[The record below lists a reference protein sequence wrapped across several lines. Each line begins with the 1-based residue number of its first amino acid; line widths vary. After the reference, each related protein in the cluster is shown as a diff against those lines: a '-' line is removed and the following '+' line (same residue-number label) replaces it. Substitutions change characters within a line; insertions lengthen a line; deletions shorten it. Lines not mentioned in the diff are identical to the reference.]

1 MAEKN
6 TGGVAVVDEWL
17 EADGL
22 MLIESWARDG
32 YTVQDIATRIGVV
45 QQTLRAWMNK
55 YPEIKQAVNN
65 GRELVDYK
73 VENALLK
80 AALGYKTKEVRVA
93 TIIRNGKTIET
104 QKETIEKEQAPNVSA
119 CQAWL
124 YNRKP
129 KVWKNMN
136 SRANIL
142 DDIGEETSIHITV
155 ERATAP
161 EGKNNESAVGSSSFE
176 EVDTDWQNDVN
187 KEVVVR
193 GMTQE
198 EKAEAR
204 RKQQQAKKEQEEQ
217 EKFLLGDKSAAVKN
231 GSKKQ
236 SKRAFNAS
244 VKGGAKDT
252 KCAHDTDDPDY
263 WPDDWEDD
271 DGQEEE

>member
-6 TGGVAVVDEWL
+6 SRIGPVVDDWL

-22 MLIESWARDG
+22 ILIESWARDG
-32 YTVQDIATRIGVV
+32 YTVQDIATRIGIA

-93 TIIRNGKTIET
+93 TIIRNGKVFET
-104 QKETIEKEQAPNVSA
+104 QKETIEREAAPNVSA
-119 CQAWL
+119 CTAWL

-136 SRANIL
+136 SRSNIL
-142 DDIGEETSIHITV
+142 DEIDEDTSIHITV
-155 ERATAP
+155 ERAGSS
-161 EGKNNESAVGSSSFE
+161 EGKNNQVPGSSSFD

-187 KEVVVR
+187 KSVTLR
-193 GMTQE
+193 GMTEEERAEAKRAAEQKRTEQDEE
-198 EKAEAR
+198 EKFFSGMSPKPGGKA
-204 RKQQQAKKEQEEQ
+204 
-217 EKFLLGDKSAAVKN
+217 
-231 GSKKQ
+231 SKKGKSSASSA
-236 SKRAFNAS
+236 SKKPAQQ
-244 VKGGAKDT
+244 DT
-252 KCAHDTDDPDY
+252 KAHTQDDLDY

-271 DGQEEE
+271 EEDWGE

>member
-104 QKETIEKEQAPNVSA
+104 QKETIEREQAPNVSA

-204 RKQQQAKKEQEEQ
+204 RKQQQAKREQEEQ

-271 DGQEEE
+271 DG

>member
-104 QKETIEKEQAPNVSA
+104 QKETIEREQAPNVSA

-252 KCAHDTDDPDY
+252 KCARDTDDPDY

>member
-1 MAEKN
+1 MAKKS

-32 YTVQDIATRIGVV
+32 YTVEDIATRIGVV
-45 QQTLRAWMNK
+45 QQTLRSWMNK
-55 YPEIKQAVNN
+55 YPEIKRAVNN

-93 TIIRNGKTIET
+93 TIIKNGKTIET

-142 DDIGEETSIHITV
+142 DDMIDEDTSVHIIV
-155 ERATAP
+155 ERASSP
-161 EGKNNESAVGSSSFE
+161 EGGNNQSAIGSSSFTE
-176 EVDTDWQNDVN
+176 ADTDWQNDVN

-193 GMTQE
+193 GMTEQE
-198 EKAEAR
+198 RKEA
-204 RKQQQAKKEQEEQ
+204 KQKQAKEQKEKSLSEQEWQ
-217 EKFLLGDKSAAVKN
+217 QSIKGTNKSSKQSSSSMTKSAIQDTN
-231 GSKKQ
+231 
-236 SKRAFNAS
+236 S
-244 VKGGAKDT
+244 V
-252 KCAHDTDDPDY
+252 TDDLDY

-271 DGQEEE
+271 DLED

>member
-104 QKETIEKEQAPNVSA
+104 QKETIEREQAPNVSA

-161 EGKNNESAVGSSSFE
+161 EGKNNGSAVGSSSFE

-198 EKAEAR
+198 EKEEAR
-204 RKQQQAKKEQEEQ
+204 RKHQQAKKEEEEQ
-217 EKFLLGDKSAAVKN
+217 EKFLLGGKPAIVKK
-231 GSKKQ
+231 GSTKQ

-244 VKGGAKDT
+244 VEGGAKDT
-252 KCAHDTDDPDY
+252 KCTYNTGDPDY
-263 WPDDWEDD
+263 WPDDWEDED
-271 DGQEEE
+271 EDE

>member
-1 MAEKN
+1 MAEKK
-6 TGGVAVVDEWL
+6 TGGAAAVVDDWL

-32 YTVQDIATRIGVV
+32 YTVQDIATRIGVA
-45 QQTLRAWMNK
+45 QQTLRSWMK
-55 YPEIKQAVNN
+55 RYPEIKQAVNN

-104 QKETIEKEQAPNVSA
+104 QKETIEREQAPNVSA

-142 DDIGEETSIHITV
+142 DDIGEDTSIHITV
-155 ERATAP
+155 ERAVTP
-161 EGKNNESAVGSSSFE
+161 EGKNNNTVVGSSSFE
-176 EVDTDWQNDVN
+176 EADTDWQNDVN

-193 GMTQE
+193 GMTEQ
-198 EKAEAR
+198 EKAEAK
-204 RKQQQAKKEQEEQ
+204 RKQKEAKKEQENFSVNERFNDG
-217 EKFLLGDKSAAVKN
+217 KKSVTKSSKHTSNSAVD
-231 GSKKQ
+231 
-236 SKRAFNAS
+236 S
-244 VKGGAKDT
+244 VKHDT
-252 KCAHDTDDPDY
+252 KGAHNTDDLDY
-263 WPDDWEDD
+263 WPNDWEDD
-271 DGQEEE
+271 DE

>member
-1 MAEKN
+1 
-6 TGGVAVVDEWL
+6 
-17 EADGL
+17 
-22 MLIESWARDG
+22 
-32 YTVQDIATRIGVV
+32 
-45 QQTLRAWMNK
+45 
-55 YPEIKQAVNN
+55 
-65 GRELVDYK
+65 
-73 VENALLK
+73 
-80 AALGYKTKEVRVA
+80 
-93 TIIRNGKTIET
+93 
-104 QKETIEKEQAPNVSA
+104 
-119 CQAWL
+119 
-124 YNRKP
+124 
-129 KVWKNMN
+129 MN

-161 EGKNNESAVGSSSFE
+161 EGKSNESAVGSSSFE

-198 EKAEAR
+198 EKEEAR

-244 VKGGAKDT
+244 VKGSAKDT

-271 DGQEEE
+271 DG